1 MAINAEIDSDNLL
14 VNSHVAYYHSYMY
27 KSMLNVAGP
36 GRMHG
41 PRRVLAFCLLIGIL
55 PAALLIIPLYLKHS
69 VYADVSVAVA
79 ESDVLRVVDG
89 ISNVFCQEHRLKM
102 NSSFNAFQMRGTP
115 EISNIRKHIRLKKSM
130 SLPDDTLEYWGFFL
144 PKGSSVV
151 LSVCSRFDGSR
162 ILVVKGEKNLRT
174 CGLLEHTA
182 RKAGINMAQGE
193 GQVHVTFETEAQEI
207 LSDSTAHI
215 REAAEVNRK
224 QVIEDENVGQEV
236 TDREENTTNKPSLNG
251 SISFD
256 RISTNSSRP
265 LDITEKTATVPSLVR
280 RSRHAKKRLKDLE
293 QHHKVHNKDLW
304 EKKKM
309 LLEETL
315 IPKENGNER
324 VKTSENTGRK
334 KRYLKVDPKNAL
346 DGGIAHGGNAN
357 NYSVKSSE
365 SSVSSFEN
373 GLLTCYAG
381 QILLTQ
387 SFPPSHLCTDVHF
400 LEKGSHMQTKHEVVS
415 DGYYYYIFY
424 SDNDY
429 VQNDIHAVFN
439 IYKPTYQYA
448 NYSKGCINK
457 TECNF
462 PLKFLS
468 AETVIVEVPTRDGI
482 EHEQDDISLLISSC
496 HPRRSVYIIF
506 PVTVLFLILGCA
518 FL

>member
-27 KSMLNVAGP
+27 KSMLNV
-36 GRMHG
+36 
-41 PRRVLAFCLLIGIL
+41 
-55 PAALLIIPLYLKHS
+55 
-69 VYADVSVAVA
+69 ADVSVAVA

-102 NSSFNAFQMRGTP
+102 NSSFNAFQMKGTP

-130 SLPDDTLEYWGFFL
+130 SLPDDTLEYWGFYL

-162 ILVVKGEKNLRT
+162 ILVVKGEKNLHT

-182 RKAGINMAQGE
+182 RKAGVNMAQGE
-193 GQVHVTFETEAQEI
+193 GQVRVTFETDAQEI
-207 LSDSTAHI
+207 YSESTAHI
-215 REAAEVNRK
+215 RLAAEENRK
-224 QVIEDENVGQEV
+224 QVMEDENVGNNSTGISSNASSTPINV
-236 TDREENTTNKPSLNG
+236 TDP
-251 SISFD
+251 
-256 RISTNSSRP
+256 
-265 LDITEKTATVPSLVR
+265 TATVPSLVR
-280 RSRHAKKRLKDLE
+280 RSRHAKKRLKELE
-293 QHHKVHNKDLW
+293 QHHKSHSRDQW
-304 EKKKM
+304 ERRKM

-315 IPKENGNER
+315 MPKENMKKNYQGG
-324 VKTSENTGRK
+324 ENAGRE

-373 GLLTCYAG
+373 GLLTCYDG
-381 QILLTQ
+381 QILLAQ

-400 LEKGSHMQTKHEVVS
+400 LEKGGHMQTTHEVVS

-424 SDNDY
+424 SDNDN
-429 VQNDIHAVFN
+429 VLNDIHAVFN

-462 PLKFLS
+462 PLNFLS

-496 HPRRSVYIIF
+496 HPRMSVYIIF

>member
-41 PRRVLAFCLLIGIL
+41 AKRVVAFCLLIGVL
-55 PAALLIIPLYLKHS
+55 PAVLLIIPLYLKHS

-79 ESDVLRVVDG
+79 ESDVLRMVDG
-89 ISNVFCQEHRLKM
+89 ISTVFCQEQRLKM

-130 SLPDDTLEYWGFFL
+130 SLPDDTLEYWGFYL

-162 ILVVKGEKNLRT
+162 ILVVKGEKNLQT
-174 CGLLEHTA
+174 CGLLEHTS
-182 RKAGINMAQGE
+182 RKAGVHMAKGE
-193 GQVHVTFETEAQEI
+193 GQVRVRFETYAQEVF
-207 LSDSTAHI
+207 SDSTAHI
-215 REAAEVNRK
+215 RQVAEINRK
-224 QVIEDENVGQEV
+224 RVDDENVGQEV
-236 TDREENTTNKPSLNG
+236 TDKEETVTNKPMSDLNDT
-251 SISFD
+251 F
-256 RISTNSSRP
+256 TNMPTSENGV
-265 LDITEKTATVPSLVR
+265 TKPSLVR
-280 RSRHAKKRLKDLE
+280 KSRHARKRLKDLE
-293 QHHKVHNKDLW
+293 QHHSSKNIALR
-304 EKKKM
+304 EKKKR
-309 LLEETL
+309 LLKETL
-315 IPKENGNER
+315 QSEDLKEVDDEVVR
-324 VKTSENTGRK
+324 E
-334 KRYLKVDPKNAL
+334 KRFLNVDPKNAL

-373 GLLTCYAG
+373 GLLTCYDG
-381 QILLTQ
+381 QILLAR

-400 LEKGSHMQTKHEVVS
+400 LEKGGHMQTTHEVVS

-429 VQNDIHAVFN
+429 VMNDIHAVFN

-462 PLKFLS
+462 PLSFLS

-482 EHEQDDISLLISSC
+482 EHEQDDITLLVSSC
-496 HPRRSVYIIF
+496 HPRMSVYIIF
-506 PVTVLFLILGCA
+506 PVAVLFLILGCA